1 MHRSFGLDLIFT
13 AQIVT
18 PNRPYT
24 PGAVLPGR
32 ITIFEPATQN
42 LNRACPRRLALS
54 LFGYGPEV
62 AEIHR
67 MTRSVAA
74 PIVATFLF
82 VGIGGA
88 VANAQTSVSV
98 GIQIGP
104 PPPPQVVYV
113 VPPPPPPDYVWI
125 EGYWYPVKRHYTW
138 HDGYW
143 TRPPYP
149 GARWIA
155 ARYDGRLFFEG
166 YWEGSR
172 GRYVH
177 DHRWDRDRDRDYR
190 GKRDYGRR
198 RGDDDEQ

>member
-1 MHRSFGLDLIFT
+1 MKRFATTTF
-13 AQIVT
+13 
-18 PNRPYT
+18 
-24 PGAVLPGR
+24 
-32 ITIFEPATQN
+32 IT
-42 LNRACPRRLALS
+42 S
-54 LFGYGPEV
+54 LLLVSGSV
-62 AEIHR
+62 
-67 MTRSVAA
+67 VAA
-74 PIVATFLF
+74 
-82 VGIGGA
+82 
-88 VANAQTSVSV
+88 AQTSVAV

-113 VPPPPPPDYVWI
+113 DPPPAPEVKNEWI
-125 EGYWYPVKRHYTW
+125 EGYWYPVKHPYKW

-155 ARYDGRLFFEG
+155 ARYDGRLFFDG